1 MPRQICVFHAAGIL
15 RAAGGPRRAV
25 GSMALAC
32 QACTALGCQRYCSSW
47 LRGLRSPA
55 HPAGC
60 KACGSPTQATCP
72 GPRGRGCR
80 VPACQR
86 GEG

>member
-32 QACTALGCQRYCSSW
+32 QACSQPAQPLGASATA
-47 LRGLRSPA
+47 P
-55 HPAGC
+55 H
-60 KACGSPTQATCP
+60 GSGA
-72 GPRGRGCR
+72 
-80 VPACQR
+80 
-86 GEG
+86 